1 MRSNKELINA
11 LRGAPAPWMDVAIVV
26 AFDNRFEFIAED
38 HANPM
43 YRLNALQE
51 QGGLAIGLA
60 GVKSSERADRAF
72 RAEIFQEYEGQA
84 WAHRYMD
91 TLRGIVRATFLFEV
105 IKMPDTGQRREI
117 TRFVDSKEAETVQE
131 AKKLVAKTKQGS
143 AKTSK
148 ENRSRKRRK

>member
-1 MRSNKELINA
+1 
-11 LRGAPAPWMDVAIVV
+11 MDVAIVV

-60 GVKSSERADRAF
+60 GIKAGESGYPSF
-72 RAEIFQEYEGQA
+72 RAQLFQEYEGQA

-91 TLRGIVRATFLFEV
+91 TLRRIGRHPSYL
-105 IKMPDTGQRREI
+105 K
-117 TRFVDSKEAETVQE
+117 
-131 AKKLVAKTKQGS
+131 
-143 AKTSK
+143 
-148 ENRSRKRRK
+148 